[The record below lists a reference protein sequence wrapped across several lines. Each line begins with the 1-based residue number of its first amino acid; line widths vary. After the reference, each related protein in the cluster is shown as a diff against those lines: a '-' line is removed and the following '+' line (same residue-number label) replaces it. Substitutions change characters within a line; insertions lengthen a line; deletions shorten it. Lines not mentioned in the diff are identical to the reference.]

1 MDIEKILSE
10 PEFDSEGFIH
20 YKFNDRIYKL
30 WYGKVGSG
38 NLAPVLVLH
47 GGPGGNHHNLIAFQ
61 ALAEERVV
69 IFYDQLGCGKSDCP
83 DDNSLWTA
91 SRYFDE
97 VRAVRDELGLK
108 EYHLIGHSWGTM
120 LAVGFGFRYPEGI
133 LSLSLHSPILSF
145 PYYINN
151 VAPALK
157 QGLVNNAGEI
167 IDNYELKGRGAKSD
181 YQQACLEFTKKHVTQ
196 TWPLPEAMKKLI
208 AARNSAVHE
217 VMVKSDSELNVLGN
231 LKTMDV
237 TKELTSIN
245 VPVLMTCGED
255 DLCRPTFIKWQASF
269 NKDIRVKIIKDSAH
283 MTPFDNPQELIKIQ
297 RHFLKEVGL

>member
-1 MDIEKILSE
+1 MDKEKRLSE
-10 PEFDSEGFIH
+10 PEFNSEGFTG
-20 YKFNDRIYKL
+20 YKFKDRAYKL
-30 WYGKVGSG
+30 WYGKIGSG
-38 NLAPVLVLH
+38 SLAPVLVLH
-47 GGPGGNHHNLIAFQ
+47 GGPGGNHHNLVAFQ
-61 ALAEERVV
+61 ALADERPL
-69 IFYDQLGCGKSDCP
+69 IFYDQLGCGKSDRP
-83 DDNSLWTA
+83 NDDSLWTA

-120 LAVGFGFRYPEGI
+120 LAVGFGFRHPEGI
-133 LSLSLHSPILSF
+133 ISLSLHSPILSF

-151 VAPALK
+151 VAVGLK
-157 QGLVNNAGEI
+157 QGLANNAGEV
-167 IDNYELKGRGAKSD
+167 IDNYELKGRGEKSN
-181 YQQACLEFTKKHVTQ
+181 YEQACLEFTKKHVTQ

-237 TKELTSIN
+237 TKELTDIN
-245 VPVLMTCGED
+245 VPALMTCGED
-255 DLCRPTFIKWQASF
+255 DLCTPAFTKWQAGFS
-269 NKDIRVKIIKDSAH
+269 KDVRVKVIKDSAH
-283 MTPFDNPQELIKIQ
+283 MTPIDNPQELIKIQ

>member
-1 MDIEKILSE
+1 
-10 PEFDSEGFIH
+10 
-20 YKFNDRIYKL
+20 
-30 WYGKVGSG
+30 
-38 NLAPVLVLH
+38 
-47 GGPGGNHHNLIAFQ
+47 
-61 ALAEERVV
+61 
-69 IFYDQLGCGKSDCP
+69 
-83 DDNSLWTA
+83 
-91 SRYFDE
+91 
-97 VRAVRDELGLK
+97 
-108 EYHLIGHSWGTM
+108 M

-283 MTPFDNPQELIKIQ
+283 MTPIDNPQELIKIQ
-297 RHFLKEVGL
+297 KHFFKEVD